1 MVSVEFNL
9 LYRWHSTL
17 SVEDTEWTTEK
28 FSKLFEGR
36 DLGKVS
42 PVRCARLSAFV
53 ESLKTGHYG

>member
-17 SVEDTEWTTEK
+17 SAEDTEWTAGE

-42 PVRCARLSAFV
+42 PSHCARLSALI
-53 ESLKTGHYG
+53 ELLKTGHRG